1 MTSEV
6 RAITIQDYN
15 GVKCHAQKLENMLEI
30 LKQVSC
36 SITSPL
42 QERLAAIEPLYGQ
55 QYSVIE
61 LCEALDVPRG
71 TFYNH
76 ILRNKR
82 GNTLNAQRRETL
94 LPMVKEIFDS
104 THQVYGG
111 AKIVAV
117 LKEQGYNVG
126 KKLVLSLMAEMGLQ
140 SICPQSKHE
149 YEKWKKGENKN
160 VLQQQFQTDA
170 PNKIWASDVTVFKF
184 NDRYYYVCAILDIFS
199 RRIVAYRI
207 SDHNSTQ
214 LVVHTFKRA
223 FQQRQPLPGLIFHS
237 DRGSQYLYHSFSK
250 LLRDN
255 GVIQSLSRHG
265 KPHDNAVCE
274 VFFAIFKKEEL
285 YRHKYR
291 SVADIRRC
299 IDEYMAFYNHERLHS
314 ALQYKAP
321 DKYEEQYWGKQDC
334 ANSRHWCSD

>member
-117 LKEQGYNVG
+117 LKEQGYN
-126 KKLVLSLMAEMGLQ
+126 
-140 SICPQSKHE
+140 
-149 YEKWKKGENKN
+149 
-160 VLQQQFQTDA
+160 
-170 PNKIWASDVTVFKF
+170 
-184 NDRYYYVCAILDIFS
+184 
-199 RRIVAYRI
+199 
-207 SDHNSTQ
+207 
-214 LVVHTFKRA
+214 
-223 FQQRQPLPGLIFHS
+223 
-237 DRGSQYLYHSFSK
+237 
-250 LLRDN
+250 
-255 GVIQSLSRHG
+255 
-265 KPHDNAVCE
+265 
-274 VFFAIFKKEEL
+274 
-285 YRHKYR
+285 
-291 SVADIRRC
+291 
-299 IDEYMAFYNHERLHS
+299 
-314 ALQYKAP
+314 
-321 DKYEEQYWGKQDC
+321 
-334 ANSRHWCSD
+334 